1 MDGNREE
8 VLQLILNNFTF
19 LFLISRVQADN
30 ANNYLHPV
38 TFFQKK
44 MLNTQVNK
52 IACTIKMRR

>member
-1 MDGNREE
+1 MDRNREE

-30 ANNYLHPV
+30 VNIYILLHCP
-38 TFFQKK
+38 QKKK
-44 MLNTQVNK
+44 MLNTQANK